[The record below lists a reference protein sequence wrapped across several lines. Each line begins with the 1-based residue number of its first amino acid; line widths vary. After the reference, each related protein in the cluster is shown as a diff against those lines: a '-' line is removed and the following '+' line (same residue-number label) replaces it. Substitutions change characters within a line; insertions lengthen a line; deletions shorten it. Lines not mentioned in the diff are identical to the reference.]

1 MDFIEELGTMALG
14 TRIKNL
20 GELLMKDMARIYSE
34 QGVDFEPRWF
44 TFFHLILQKHEVSVT
59 AIAHDLKQTHPA
71 VVQVINMLEKKGLI
85 LTRKDKE
92 DKRKRLVK
100 LSREGKELAKDLK
113 PVWQKVKE
121 ASMELLMECEP
132 GLLNNISSLEKA
144 LQNQSMY
151 ERIYGKIY
159 DDFDIRMV
167 GSNASYLESFR
178 ILNEAWLSHYL
189 EISEYD
195 RQVLDD
201 PTATIINKGGRI
213 YCMLLNEKVVGT
225 YALQRLSNDDWE
237 LSKFTIDKDFRG
249 RRLGKRLLQHAIQQ
263 AEVLDA
269 RYLLLFTHPD
279 LAEATELYRNAGFRE
294 IAEHPEMHDPTG
306 RCSILMKLNINTLN
320 HKL

>member
-1 MDFIEELGTMALG
+1 MLAEEL
-14 TRIKNL
+14 
-20 GELLMKDMARIYSE
+20 E
-34 QGVDFEPRWF
+34 
-44 TFFHLILQKHEVSVT
+44 
-59 AIAHDLKQTHPA
+59 
-71 VVQVINMLEKKGLI
+71 
-85 LTRKDKE
+85 
-92 DKRKRLVK
+92 
-100 LSREGKELAKDLK
+100 

-121 ASMELLMECEP
+121 ASVELLMESEP

-144 LQNQSMY
+144 LQSQSMY

-167 GSNASYLESFR
+167 GSNASHLESFR
-178 ILNEAWLSHYL
+178 ILNEDWLGQYL

-195 RQVLDD
+195 RQVLAD
-201 PTATIINKGGRI
+201 PNAQIINKGGRI

-225 YALQRLSNDDWE
+225 YALQRVNDDEWE
-237 LSKFTIDKDFRG
+237 LSKFTIGKDYRG

-279 LAEATELYRNAGFRE
+279 LAEATELYRNTGFRE

-320 HKL
+320 PKL